1 MDVHGGYK
9 PTYLWRACCMLVGG
23 SIDACSIGKIIS
35 TLPDA
40 ARHRETREIQSVP
53 RLSWLL
59 GSTTR
64 GDETQYRFFLAHD
77 HSLDVSMGQSSS
89 DYQISRLRTNF
100 GGSLGVETKLW
111 LKAWDWRRWMQVQP
125 LVSDS
130 DGLWVS
136 KKFRPLRNHR
146 KPQVRTAWTAA
157 THSGLFLTFMTFAN
171 FVPSHLWVRARLLS
185 QVPRVQARMNS
196 RARHLFWRMNHV
208 PTSAKDS
215 PHWTN
220 RCILSCFGLGI
231 NRHREHPSG
240 HFPMVFFDATFP
252 AALPPSSSLRCSEVQ
267 WIWLQTIG
275 LSRDHPIQISMKT
288 DVNVARSSRL
298 QPSLSLPKK
307 HQKSIYD
314 TMEKPLEIHHRYH
327 SHGKSTIYRWF
338 SHAQTKGG
346 VPVSHCHSFW
356 RVYQWNWLVALLLPR
371 HMQ

>member
-1 MDVHGGYK
+1 MGVINQLTSGGHAVCW
-9 PTYLWRACCMLVGG
+9 LD

-53 RLSWLL
+53 VWVGFSEVPPEGMKLNTDSFWPIII
-59 GSTTR
+59 
-64 GDETQYRFFLAHD
+64 HD
-77 HSLDVSMGQSSS
+77 LDVSMGQSSS

-130 DGLWVS
+130 HGLWVS

-171 FVPSHLWVRARLLS
+171 FVPSHLWVRASLLS

-298 QPSLSLPKK
+298 QPSLSLPKN

>member
-1 MDVHGGYK
+1 MGCG
-9 PTYLWRACCMLVGG
+9 C
-23 SIDACSIGKIIS
+23 
-35 TLPDA
+35 
-40 ARHRETREIQSVP
+40 P
-53 RLSWLL
+53 RNS
-59 GSTTR
+59 
-64 GDETQYRFFLAHD
+64 DCFL
-77 HSLDVSMGQSSS
+77 
-89 DYQISRLRTNF
+89 
-100 GGSLGVETKLW
+100 
-111 LKAWDWRRWMQVQP
+111 
-125 LVSDS
+125 
-130 DGLWVS
+130 
-136 KKFRPLRNHR
+136 HR
-146 KPQVRTAWTAA
+146 KPQVRLHFTA

-185 QVPRVQARMNS
+185 HLPRVQARMNS

-215 PHWTN
+215 PHWTK

-231 NRHREHPSG
+231 NRHPEHTSG

-298 QPSLSLPKK
+298 QPSLSMPKNQFMIPWK
-307 HQKSIYD
+307 NLWK
-314 TMEKPLEIHHRYH
+314 IHH

-338 SHAQTKGG
+338 SHAQTKGC
-346 VPVSHCHSFW
+346 VPDSHCHSFW

-371 HMQ
+371 HMQFNNDFDRWSTCFVSGEWLNKQVTHDSLWAKDRTNA